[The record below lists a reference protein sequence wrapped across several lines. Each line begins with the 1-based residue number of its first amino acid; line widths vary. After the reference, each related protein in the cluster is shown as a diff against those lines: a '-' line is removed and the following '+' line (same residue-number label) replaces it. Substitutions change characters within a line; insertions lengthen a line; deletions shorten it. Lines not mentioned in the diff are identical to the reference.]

1 MCPALAATEGGP
13 QVFVTALSLRRRPGL
28 GATSRR
34 DTVVCFT
41 GAFVSPC
48 VHNVLVGFERRTSD
62 ATALMV
68 GRDAELLELL
78 DVLNGAAMGSPLL
91 MLVRGEAGVG
101 KTTLAR
107 AAAERARGLGFEV
120 LWGSGLRLAVDQAP
134 YVSLTTAFQRRLSEP
149 DHGAGV
155 REAVTRVPGAGWLFP
170 EDALDGT
177 TEASTTGGSISAVGA
192 LLFRLSVSR
201 PALLVVDDVQWA
213 DPATRDVLAY
223 LVAGFAGQRLAVI
236 AVYREEQG
244 RPTEEFGM
252 WLADM
257 RRMPGVR
264 ELGVRRLARDSCD
277 SQVLSVLGPTASP
290 QLLADVYRSSQ
301 GNPYLT
307 DLLLTDIRDD
317 RPVPDS
323 LPHELPS
330 ALSDALLAAWA
341 RLSAPAQELSRVLA
355 VGGSPAVV
363 GELEYVS
370 GQLDGALASSGV
382 LGKGVAALREA
393 MAAGLVVRDGDTVWF
408 RHPLLADVLVASYLP
423 GEAAP
428 VHAAWAA
435 VLESGRGE
443 GLLSPLRRET
453 ALARHNEAAGRPD
466 EAFASRLRAANL
478 AEKQGEV
485 GTTADHLV
493 HAVDLWDV
501 RSADAVADPSA
512 PIEFVDLLESA
523 ALVCMRSDRAE
534 DAHRLLT
541 RALPMVDDDPL
552 RTSRFTVEL
561 LNLEWELGMVQQ
573 RSVDRARAAVEL
585 ARAGPDSVELAEALA
600 YLVYPLLWDSRPEEA
615 RRVAQEAYEVAVR
628 SGSRSALSQALSV
641 SATRS
646 PTRQG
651 PPSCRR
657 GVGGSEG
664 RRRRPLRH
672 VGLRRAIN
680 LYEKEGR
687 LHEVMPVHEAA
698 CAHAIA
704 NGRGAGESAEL
715 ADAYLMLGDLGAAA
729 DALRDALARRGAPT
743 ATAFGPLRRRH
754 LAVRRGDLDAARQH
768 RARALEVL
776 PNIEHRIGG
785 LGRQPLAELD
795 LAQGDATAAI
805 GVVSS
810 AIPDIPNHH
819 LTLIDELYVWGS
831 APLRTWRATRT
842 IAATRQGS
850 RPRTPPSRACSRS
863 AQALAGNPSR
873 PGPPTTK
880 YSPRSAPSSRLSDTD
895 FSRAWPRARAR
906 WRRRRSMAESWR
918 HAAEMCSRADLR
930 WDENYAL
937 WRLGTVLVTSEGAT
951 PEAKVALRSAYA
963 YAVEQGAVPLRRAI
977 EETAG
982 LGRISLDAPTGVGEA
997 LQPHRPHAMAGSPS
1011 SHRGNAK
1018 CSGTSWPTAL
1028 TPRSPPHCSSAR
1040 RR

>member
-1 MCPALAATEGGP
+1 
-13 QVFVTALSLRRRPGL
+13 
-28 GATSRR
+28 
-34 DTVVCFT
+34 
-41 GAFVSPC
+41 
-48 VHNVLVGFERRTSD
+48 
-62 ATALMV
+62 MV

-466 EAFASRLRAANL
+466 EAFASRLSAANL

-512 PIEFVDLLESA
+512 PIELVDLLESA

-641 SATRS
+641 LGHTESDPAGALRLAEEAL
-646 PTRQG
+646 
-651 PPSCRR
+651 
-657 GVGGSEG
+657 VEAKADGGDRCVMWAYDE
-664 RRRRPLRH
+664 L
-672 VGLRRAIN
+672 IN

-743 ATAFGPLRRRH
+743 ATALARFVAVT

-819 LTLIDELYVWGS
+819 LTLIDELYVWGM
-831 APLRTWRATRT
+831 RAVADMASHAHDRRDTEGLQ
-842 IAATRQGS
+842 AAGAAFERLVEV
-850 RPRTPPSRACSRS
+850 RAGVGGEAFAARS
-863 AQALAGNPSR
+863 ADDRLQPALGALFEAER
-873 PGPPTTK
+873 Q
-880 YSPRSAPSSRLSDTD
+880 RL
-895 FSRAWPRARAR
+895 FAC
-906 WRRRRSMAESWR
+906 MAEDHERLDAHDVAADSWR
-918 HAAEMCSRADLR
+918 HAAEMCSRGDLR
-930 WDENYAL
+930 WYESYAL
-937 WRLGTVLVTSEGAT
+937 SWLGTVLVTSEGAT
-951 PEAKVALRSAYA
+951 PEAKRALRSAYA
-963 YAVEQGAVPLRRAI
+963 YALEQGAAPLRRAV

-982 LGRISLDAPTGVGEA
+982 LVRISLGAPTELRGSASAPLPAHDGVLAPLTTREREVLA
-997 LQPHRPHAMAGSPS
+997 HLVANRTYAEIA
-1011 SHRGNAK
+1011 
-1018 CSGTSWPTAL
+1018 TAL
-1028 TPRSPPHCSSAR
+1028 FISDKTVSVHVSNMLRKTNTTSRRDLAALAKRLGSSAAPEKA
-1040 RR
+1040 